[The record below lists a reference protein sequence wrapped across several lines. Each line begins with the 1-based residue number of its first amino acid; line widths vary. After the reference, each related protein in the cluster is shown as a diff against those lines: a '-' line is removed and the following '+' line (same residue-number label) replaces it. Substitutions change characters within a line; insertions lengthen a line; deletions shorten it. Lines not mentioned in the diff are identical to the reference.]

1 MSQDK
6 AQDQVVIQI
15 AMSAITAS
23 FGNDRT
29 IFDPIEMAELAA
41 NIKQNGLVLP
51 IIVRPMQGGGY
62 QLIAGER
69 RYRAH
74 GINNAATISCIVR
87 ELSDEQAAIV
97 MLAENTARSDIDPI
111 DEANAFARRMRDYG
125 WSLQDT
131 ALQAGKRLDYVTRRL
146 ALLKLTDTLQF
157 MVRKKQFGVVYAEIL
172 ANAGLDKNRQ
182 VIALRQF
189 NAASA
194 KSNEILTEICSV
206 LASQQNQ
213 AGMFDDQLMDAG
225 TQTKQEFV
233 WVAPPLPKTSKPPVA
248 ENASLY
254 ENGLA
259 QITFWESAAEQ
270 WDRYNRK
277 TEKALCLMAAEGLRG
292 MLEILPRHGTK
303 NARRAVKDG
312 KHFIVYAVVQ

>member
-51 IIVRPMQGGGY
+51 IIVRPMSGGGY

-74 GINNAATISCIVR
+74 ILNEAATISCIVR

-97 MLAENTARSDIDPI
+97 MLAENTARADIDPI
-111 DEANAFARRMRDYG
+111 DEANAFARRMRDFG
-125 WSLQDT
+125 WTLENT
-131 ALQAGKRLDYVTRRL
+131 AVQAGKRLDYVTRRL

-172 ANAGLDKNRQ
+172 ANAGLDKTRQ
-182 VIALRQF
+182 LIALRQF

-206 LASQQNQ
+206 LASQQAQ
-213 AGMFDDQLMDAG
+213 IGMFDDQLMDAG

-233 WVAPPLPKTSKPPVA
+233 WIAPPLPAKDTPPIA
-248 ENASLY
+248 TGASPY

-259 QITFWESAAEQ
+259 QIAFWDSAAEQ

-277 TEKALCLMAAEGLRG
+277 TEKALCLMAAAGVRG
-292 MLEILPRHGTK
+292 MLEFLPRHSTK
-303 NARRAVKDG
+303 NAQRATKG
-312 KHFIVYAVVQ
+312 EQHFIVYAVQ